1 MISEI
6 TSKIGD
12 FVNEF
17 KNSLKIRKSLIKL
30 CDDMRKDKKETY
42 AKGVKLGGGVAKDF
56 YVVER
61 DSNGRFVKWKRR

>member
-6 TSKIGD
+6 TSKIGN

-30 CDDMRKDKKETY
+30 CDDMRKDKKEPMQR
-42 AKGVKLGGGVAKDF
+42 V
-56 YVVER
+56 
-61 DSNGRFVKWKRR
+61 